1 VQVQVEHLTITGV
14 INRMIRLIGLVLVVA
29 TMTGCLFVVDSRE
42 SIGDQQW
49 NEGELDRVDVGS
61 TRADWI
67 RNNFGSPDRVS
78 TYDNGREVW
87 RYRNTSERESE
98 IGLFLL
104 FNINIERE
112 SAETLALEISD
123 GVVTDYWVEKR

>member
-1 VQVQVEHLTITGV
+1 
-14 INRMIRLIGLVLVVA
+14 MIRFFALILVAA

-49 NEGELDRVDVGS
+49 SEAELDRVTVGS
-61 TRADWI
+61 TDAAWI
-67 RNNFGSPDRVS
+67 RSNFGSPDRVS
-78 TYDNGREVW
+78 TYDNGMEVW
-87 RYRNTSERESE
+87 RYRNTSESESE

-104 FNINIERE
+104 FNINVERE
-112 SAETLALEISD
+112 SAETLALEIRD

>member
-1 VQVQVEHLTITGV
+1 
-14 INRMIRLIGLVLVVA
+14 MIRFFALILVAA

-49 NEGELDRVDVGS
+49 SESELDRVQVGS
-61 TRADWI
+61 TDANWI

-78 TYDNGREVW
+78 TYDNGMEVW
-87 RYRNTSERESE
+87 RYRNTSESESE

-104 FNINIERE
+104 FNINIEKE
-112 SAETLALEISD
+112 TAETLALEIRD

>member
-1 VQVQVEHLTITGV
+1 
-14 INRMIRLIGLVLVVA
+14 MIRFIGLILVA
-29 TMTGCLFVVDSRE
+29 ASMTGCLFVVDSRE

-49 NEGELDRVDVGS
+49 SRAEVDRVETGS
-61 TRADWI
+61 TSAAWVRS
-67 RNNFGSPDRVS
+67 NFGSPDRIS
-78 TYDNGREVW
+78 TYDDGMEVW
-87 RYRNTSERESE
+87 RYRNTSESESE

-112 SAETLALEISD
+112 SAETLALEIRD